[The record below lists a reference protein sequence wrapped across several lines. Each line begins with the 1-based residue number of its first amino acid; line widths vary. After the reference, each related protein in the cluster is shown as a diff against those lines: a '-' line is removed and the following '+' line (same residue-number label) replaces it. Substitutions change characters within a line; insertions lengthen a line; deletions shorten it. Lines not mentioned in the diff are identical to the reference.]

1 MDQSGEVID
10 NLFFESVRLI
20 NGVVKVRSR
29 AAGRSG
35 GIRDDR
41 GGLMGI
47 GGLFE

>member
-20 NGVVKVRSR
+20 NGVVKMGSR

-35 GIRDDR
+35 GIRD
-41 GGLMGI
+41 GGGGVMGT